1 MPMFPDW
8 WVLSCF
14 WAQRLGGFPA
24 FFLLLSRSTESFT
37 RQQNGLSSFCDSSVH
52 TSVREDITSRAW
64 GAEEDW
70 DAQRGSESHR
80 QPITKDGSLP
90 NSENLSFGV
99 SGLVPNSYIKATVS
113 KCQNAELGKHRL
125 GKYQRMER
133 IWILAGPLSLL
144 SRGPSADTAKVGFG
158 AVVLNLWIKTS
169 LANL

>member
-8 WVLSCF
+8 WGLSCF
-14 WAQRLGGFPA
+14 WAQRLGGFSA
-24 FFLLLSRSTESFT
+24 FSFYCPEVRVLHSPTEWPLSF
-37 RQQNGLSSFCDSSVH
+37 GDSSVH
-52 TSVREDITSRAW
+52 TSAREDITSRAW

-70 DAQRGSESHR
+70 DAEGGSESHR
-80 QPITKDGSLP
+80 QPITKDGGLS

-133 IWILAGPLSLL
+133 MWILAGPLSLL
-144 SRGPSADTAKVGFG
+144 SHGVTGLPQMLPEWVWCSG
-158 AVVLNLWIKTS
+158 S
-169 LANL
+169 